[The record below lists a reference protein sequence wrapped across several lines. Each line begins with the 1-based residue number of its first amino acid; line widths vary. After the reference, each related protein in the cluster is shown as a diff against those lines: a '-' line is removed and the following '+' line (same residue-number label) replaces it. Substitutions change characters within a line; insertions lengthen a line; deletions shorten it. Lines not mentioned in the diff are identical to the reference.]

1 MGAIMR
7 RTLATI
13 FMFCSGYAYACEP
26 NEVDVTLALVADVST
41 SMDEGE
47 KEIQRIGYATAF
59 EEGPVIDA
67 ILDGRCGRIAVTYI
81 EFGTTPSTIV
91 PWTVIDSDEASHAFA
106 EAIRA
111 APPKTDSGMTGIAR
125 AMEYAADQI
134 SAAPWVAE
142 RLVMDVS
149 ADGQDNVTAT
159 VSSVRD
165 KITTGTRE
173 NNWRQ
178 ITVNGLIIHN
188 TLPAYNM
195 TQSDF
200 SQWFRHNV
208 VGGPGHFSI
217 EIKGVNQIPEAV
229 RRKLVLEI
237 S

>member
-13 FMFCSGYAYACEP
+13 FMCCSGYAYACEP

-91 PWTVIDSDEASHAFA
+91 PWLVIDSDEAGHAFA
-106 EAIRA
+106 E
-111 APPKTDSGMTGIAR
+111 

>member
-1 MGAIMR
+1 M
-7 RTLATI
+7 
-13 FMFCSGYAYACEP
+13 
-26 NEVDVTLALVADVST
+26 TLALVADVST
-41 SMDEGE
+41 SMDERE
-47 KEIQRIGYATAF
+47 QEIQRIGYATAF
-59 EEGPVIDA
+59 EDGPVIDA

-91 PWTVIDSDEASHAFA
+91 PWLVINGDEAGHEFA

-111 APPKTDSGMTGIAR
+111 APPKFDSGMTGIAR

-149 ADGQDNVTAT
+149 ADGQDNVTGA
-159 VSSVRD
+159 VASVRD

-188 TLPAYNM
+188 NAPQYDM
-195 TQSDF
+195 TKDDF
-200 SQWFRHNV
+200 SKWFRHNV